1 MALLTT
7 LGLLTSAAG
16 AVKGFMSGSRQA
28 AEGRRDLSKLEYQD
42 LSIGAFDNVKPSLMV
57 EQMQMNMI
65 NQNQSRAQDVA
76 SGLGGS
82 EAIAM
87 MQNAQQQAG
96 GQQQQVMA
104 SMGDKLFGIEMKKAE
119 DFQVRRGMQEQRDIN
134 TEDRARSQIQAGEQ
148 AQTSAIMGLGS
159 MMMSAGAAGELNE
172 ANEGGEPKSK
182 FEANQRTRQQRR
194 MERYDI
200 GDKFDP
206 SQTAGQRSQLIRDA
220 GGGFFNTDV
229 GQAVTFV
236 PRMLGKGLGAV
247 GGFFKSIF

>member
-1 MALLTT
+1 MAFLTT

-28 AEGRRDLSKLEYQD
+28 AEGRRDLNKLEYQD
-42 LSIGAFDNVKPSLMV
+42 LSIGAYDNVKPSLAM

-104 SMGDKLFGIEMKKAE
+104 SMGDKLFGLEMKKAE

-159 MMMSAGAAGELNE
+159 MMMSAGAASELNE
-172 ANEGGEPKSK
+172 ADSGTDPAQKRK
-182 FEANQRTRQQRR
+182 ANTDLRQQRR
-194 MERYDI
+194 MTKLGI
-200 GDKFDP
+200 GTQFDP
-206 SQTAGQRSQLIRDA
+206 SQTAGQRRQLIRDA

-229 GQAVTFV
+229 GRAVSFA

>member
-1 MALLTT
+1 MAFLTT

-28 AEGRRDLSKLEYQD
+28 AEGRRDLNKLEYQD
-42 LSIGAFDNVKPSLMV
+42 LSIGAYDNVKPSLEM

-104 SMGDKLFGIEMKKAE
+104 SMGDKLFGLEMKKAE

-159 MMMSAGAAGELNE
+159 MMMAAGNASELDEANDGNEPGAERNLRQMRRMNKLGIGADYDASQSAGE
-172 ANEGGEPKSK
+172 
-182 FEANQRTRQQRR
+182 RR
-194 MERYDI
+194 
-200 GDKFDP
+200 
-206 SQTAGQRSQLIRDA
+206 QLIRDA
-220 GGGFFNTDV
+220 GGGLFGSQGFFSKAGGAIGNV
-229 GQAVTFV
+229 A
-236 PRMLGKGLGAV
+236 KGI
-247 GGFFKSIF
+247 GGFFSSIF